1 METIRLGVIGLGGR
15 GQGLLDLA
23 ILPREEVEIT
33 AVCDYY
39 ADRVEE
45 TAVKVA
51 AAKNGQRP
59 QLFTDATTCLNSGHM
74 DAVLISTSWETH
86 ISLACQAMELGIA
99 VALEVGGAYCEHDL
113 WILVDTYEKT
123 RTPFMLMENCCYGR
137 DELMVLNMVKQGLF
151 GEIVHCEGGYRH
163 DLREEIASGVQN
175 RHYRLDNYLRRN
187 CENYP
192 THEIGPI
199 ARILDLNHGN
209 RMLTLTSVASK
220 AAGLAEYL
228 NIHGEK
234 YPELKGLRFR
244 QGDVVTT
251 TITCAQGE
259 TIRITLDTTLPRYY
273 SRGFSVSG
281 TKGMYL
287 EDNQS
292 IFLDNDPEHQKAHF
306 DWKSQWGNAENYR
319 AEHEHPIWQEFL
331 QNEIRGGHGGMDW
344 LVFDAFFDCLK
355 TGKPMP
361 IDVYDAASWM
371 VITELSERSVA
382 LGGQPVAFPDF
393 TKGQWIKG

>member
-1 METIRLGVIGLGGR
+1 M
-15 GQGLLDLA
+15 
-23 ILPREEVEIT
+23 
-33 AVCDYY
+33 
-39 ADRVEE
+39 
-45 TAVKVA
+45 
-51 AAKNGQRP
+51 
-59 QLFTDATTCLNSGHM
+59 
-74 DAVLISTSWETH
+74 
-86 ISLACQAMELGIA
+86 
-99 VALEVGGAYCEHDL
+99 
-113 WILVDTYEKT
+113 
-123 RTPFMLMENCCYGR
+123 
-137 DELMVLNMVKQGLF
+137 
-151 GEIVHCEGGYRH
+151 
-163 DLREEIASGVQN
+163 
-175 RHYRLDNYLRRN
+175 
-187 CENYP
+187 
-192 THEIGPI
+192 
-199 ARILDLNHGN
+199 
-209 RMLTLTSVASK
+209 
-220 AAGLAEYL
+220 
-228 NIHGEK
+228 
-234 YPELKGLRFR
+234 
-244 QGDVVTT
+244 
-251 TITCAQGE
+251 
-259 TIRITLDTTLPRYY
+259 PRYY